1 MDHLENGHCQK
12 ISAQQFAGHLQHK
25 NIVNKLLKDP
35 ELLKNITSNAGFLDA
50 ARDDDIGGGVS
61 LGGGLLEQDANEQD
75 GVLLNIAPLEPEKHP
90 DATNPPRLGE
100 SWLALKKRHENEVE
114 QDIDVLSSR
123 IGGISLGS
131 SILAGTIDWS
141 KFRGSTNG
149 SMPPS
154 ACSKLGFTGS
164 ITSEESDTTQ
174 KASTTTAWGHP
185 GASTSASEVL
195 FPGVKPTPVSFEW
208 AQELRK
214 RDQAY
219 ELEHGVNLFRSRFW
233 DPTSRDYK
241 PQRFFNPIIE
251 MYMCSFPHCV

>member
-1 MDHLENGHCQK
+1 MNHLENGHCQK

-35 ELLKNITSNAGFLDA
+35 ELLRNITSNAGFLDA

-75 GVLLNIAPLEPEKHP
+75 GVLLDIAPLETEKHP

-100 SWLALKKRHENEVE
+100 SRLALKKRHENEVE
-114 QDIDVLSSR
+114 QDIDALLCTGGTPPSS
-123 IGGISLGS
+123 SV
-131 SILAGTIDWS
+131 LAGTVDWS
-141 KFRGSTNG
+141 KIRGSTNG

-154 ACSKLGFTGS
+154 TRSNLGFTGS

-174 KASTTTAWGHP
+174 KASTATAWGRP
-185 GASTSASEVL
+185 GASTSTSEVL
-195 FPGVKPTPVSFEW
+195 FPGVKPTPVSYEW
-208 AQELRK
+208 AQELQK

-241 PQRFFNPIIE
+241 PERFFNPITE

>member
-75 GVLLNIAPLEPEKHP
+75 GVLLDIAPLEPEKHP

-100 SWLALKKRHENEVE
+100 SWLAFKERHENKVE
-114 QDIDVLSSR
+114 QDIDTLSSR
-123 IGGISLGS
+123 TGGISLGS
-131 SILAGTIDWS
+131 SILAGTVDWS
-141 KFRGSTNG
+141 KLGGSTDG

-154 ACSKLGFTGS
+154 ARSKLGFTGS
-164 ITSEESDTTQ
+164 TTSEESDTTQ
-174 KASTTTAWGHP
+174 KASMTTAWGHP
-185 GASTSASEVL
+185 GASTSTSEVL
-195 FPGVKPTPVSFEW
+195 FPGVKPTPVNFEW
-208 AQELRK
+208 AQELQK

-219 ELEHGVNLFRSRFW
+219 ELEHGVNLFRGRFW

-241 PQRFFNPIIE
+241 PERFFNPIIE
-251 MYMCSFPHCV
+251 MYMCPFPHCV